1 MIPTDLEAAL
11 EQIAAKDNSINA
23 FRRIDSD
30 TARAHVANVSESAPL
45 AGVPFAVKELFD
57 VAGHT
62 TLAGSIIEEGRP
74 PAEQD
79 ATVVAR
85 CRDAGAVL
93 VGTTNM
99 DEYAFGFT
107 TENTHRGP
115 TRNPHDLER
124 IAGGS
129 SGGSAAAVASGM
141 VPVAFGSD
149 TNGSIRVPAA
159 LCGVYGHKPTFGR
172 VSRAGARLFS
182 PSLDHVGPFAADP
195 ALLAAVD
202 RVVVG
207 VDARDPM
214 THRVSRVP
222 SWPST
227 GPRVARLG
235 GWFDGPAE
243 TGAHRAVDEVAAAL
257 GATEGV
263 VLEGAGR
270 SCSAAMILTAV
281 EAAALHLGDLR
292 VRPADFDPMTRDRFL
307 AGALVPASAHIQAR
321 RWRQHFRAVVAEALV
336 DYDVLLAPGVPVAA
350 PPIGTATVSINGE
363 ELPLRPLLGRFTQPI
378 SFAGLPVVS
387 VPVPGTALPYGAQ
400 LIGAPHSDEAL
411 LDLAC
416 ELHAKGVTGCPS
428 P

>member
-30 TARAHVANVSESAPL
+30 SARAHVANVSESAPL

-129 SGGSAAAVASGM
+129 SGGSAAAVAYGK
-141 VPVAFGSD
+141 VPVAFGYD

-207 VDARDPM
+207 LLDRRDALVGVTAQSGEDLAGLLGVDQRFGGLSLHEVHQREPVRARDDQG
-214 THRVSRVP
+214 VV
-222 SWPST
+222 
-227 GPRVARLG
+227 RVAHHAGQLRLE
-235 GWFDGPAE
+235 D
-243 TGAHRAVDEVAAAL
+243 
-257 GATEGV
+257 V
-263 VLEGAGR
+263 VEDRDDRVGR
-270 SCSAAMILTAV
+270 
-281 EAAALHLGDLR
+281 D
-292 VRPADFDPMTRDRFL
+292 DRFHQR
-307 AGALVPASAHIQAR
+307 GP
-321 RWRQHFRAVVAEALV
+321 
-336 DYDVLLAPGVPVAA
+336 
-350 PPIGTATVSINGE
+350 
-363 ELPLRPLLGRFTQPI
+363 
-378 SFAGLPVVS
+378 
-387 VPVPGTALPYGAQ
+387 
-400 LIGAPHSDEAL
+400 
-411 LDLAC
+411 
-416 ELHAKGVTGCPS
+416 
-428 P
+428 